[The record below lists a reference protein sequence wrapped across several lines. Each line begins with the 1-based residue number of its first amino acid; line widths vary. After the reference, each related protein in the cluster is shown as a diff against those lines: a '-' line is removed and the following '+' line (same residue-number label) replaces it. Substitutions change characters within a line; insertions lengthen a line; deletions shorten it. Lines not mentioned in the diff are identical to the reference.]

1 MSMNLWYAQ
10 ISPELLEKIIAN
22 PGLTKAIYEVEL
34 RQKMV
39 ELQERISGDP
49 LFVEAFSQLNYNFDA
64 LALNYSFD
72 QSLIPFSPDEK
83 IYSLQIDTIW
93 HALHFLITGEEKE
106 QGKLPIGKVIM
117 GGTPIGEEVGYG
129 PARYLRPAEVSN
141 VAEALNS
148 ISDEE
153 LQQRDLT
160 LLEELYG
167 HFSQEELPLLLEV
180 FKDLVKFYQE
190 AADRG
195 NAILIYM
202 T

>member
-1 MSMNLWYAQ
+1 
-10 ISPELLEKIIAN
+10 
-22 PGLTKAIYEVEL
+22 
-34 RQKMV
+34 
-39 ELQERISGDP
+39 
-49 LFVEAFSQLNYNFDA
+49 
-64 LALNYSFD
+64 
-72 QSLIPFSPDEK
+72 
-83 IYSLQIDTIW
+83 
-93 HALHFLITGEEKE
+93 
-106 QGKLPIGKVIM
+106 M